1 MRAEITRV
9 RESILQQQIVNRE
22 PLTLPEPVGPVVS
35 LSEKLYIPVKDHP
48 EVYNVHAYKP
58 FRFLF
63 WTVVWQYSD
72 CYPAA
77 VAATKLTEMR
87 L

>member
-63 WTVVWQYSD
+63 
-72 CYPAA
+72 
-77 VAATKLTEMR
+77 
-87 L
+87 